1 MASSGLT
8 AFAITAAGAA
18 LAGLAFTHTLA
29 EVTPYFIGGI
39 QPEQRFAVIASG
51 DFEPASS
58 RWSRNLFLHDC
69 LDVPRTIYGLAQ
81 PPARRDA
88 LFENCRREAQAI
100 AASTPTAATAWLVVA
115 SASAGLGDFEA
126 MLPALAM
133 SKRTATHLQWFADRR
148 SRLAEAYFAE
158 LDSAAIADYEADL
171 ATLAAGRDG
180 VGVLAQRYV
189 RQPEHRDA
197 YQRAVNTASA
207 AQQQL
212 FLGRV
217 RSQLAGGA

>member
-1 MASSGLT
+1 M
-8 AFAITAAGAA
+8 AAGAV
-18 LAGLAFTHTLA
+18 LAGLALTQALA
-29 EVTPYFIGGI
+29 EVKPYFIGGI

-51 DFEPASS
+51 DFEPAYS
-58 RWSRNLFLHDC
+58 RWSRNLFLNDC

-81 PPARRDA
+81 PPAGRDA
-88 LFENCRREAQAI
+88 LFENCRRHAEAIVAT
-100 AASTPTAATAWLVVA
+100 TPTAALGWLVIA
-115 SASAGLGDFEA
+115 TSSAGLGDVEA

-133 SKRTATHLQWFADRR
+133 SRRTAPHLQWFADRR
-148 SRLAEAYFAE
+148 SRLAEANFAQ
-158 LDSAAIADYEADL
+158 LDAAAIADYEADL

-180 VGVLAQRYV
+180 IGVLAQRYV

-197 YQRAVNTASA
+197 YQRAVNAASA

-217 RSQLAGGA
+217 RAQMAGGA